1 MIRKSHLNG
10 DRKSHLNGD
19 RKSIKVINETIN
31 RKLK

>member
-10 DRKSHLNGD
+10 DRKSHLSGD

-31 RKLK
+31 RTLK

>member
-10 DRKSHLNGD
+10 DRKSHLNGV